1 MAFDEAMWGWGCSE
15 RSGIWARAGSEYLT
29 MRSLRALSCRF
40 WINLIADDLVALLST
55 FGEVLQQ
62 YIDSAILCLTVR
74 DS

>member
-1 MAFDEAMWGWGCSE
+1 
-15 RSGIWARAGSEYLT
+15 

-62 YIDSAILCLTVR
+62 YIDSAILGLTVR
-74 DS
+74 AS